1 MIGIT
6 ADEITDGHA
15 FLVTLTFKILYGDRL
30 RNLEEK
36 TDVKTICIIKHSVDR
51 TNDGVN
57 LVEYECIGN
66 RTGKD
71 YFSEN
76 ITNLENIKIGD
87 NNNNEKDSKNEE
99 FLRSSNFEEM
109 ISNVNCEEMK
119 NKTLPLYTL
128 DDLANTYSFKMEDI
142 INQKSENYIFDI
154 NLNGKLN
161 EDLPKNT
168 IDAKLEL
175 KGITDRKA
183 DCQFNIEENKN
194 ANLNC
199 KINLEGHEDIKE
211 FSFKKLEIDNG
222 NTSIYLNHLDEVKL
236 IHEINK
242 NEEKSK
248 KKDYLKIILIIVAI
262 ILVSA
267 SIVVF
272 IFIKKNIRNKVGNKM
287 KTSTNKNKIDE
298 KCITENQ
305 MIESSNSNT
314 TTTKRSEINKFKNP

>member
-1 MIGIT
+1 MT
-6 ADEITDGHA
+6 
-15 FLVTLTFKILYGDRL
+15 
-30 RNLEEK
+30 
-36 TDVKTICIIKHSVDR
+36 
-51 TNDGVN
+51 
-57 LVEYECIGN
+57 
-66 RTGKD
+66 
-71 YFSEN
+71 
-76 ITNLENIKIGD
+76 
-87 NNNNEKDSKNEE
+87 
-99 FLRSSNFEEM
+99 
-109 ISNVNCEEMK
+109 SNVNCEEMK
-119 NKTLPLYTL
+119 NKTLPLYSIK
-128 DDLANTYSFKMEDI
+128 DLENTYSFKMEDI

-161 EDLPKNT
+161 KELPKNT

-222 NTSIYLNHLDEVKL
+222 NTSIYLNHLDEIKL

-314 TTTKRSEINKFKNP
+314 TTTKSHFN

>member
-1 MIGIT
+1 MVTWKDAFRLLLNQNRTINGQNIYGPLLTMVGIT

-36 TDVKTICIIKHSVDR
+36 TDVETICIIKESVDR

-57 LVEYECIGN
+57 MVEYECIGN

-87 NNNNEKDSKNEE
+87 NNEKNITNLENIKIGDNNEKDSKNEE
-99 FLRSSNFEEM
+99 FLKSSNFEEM
-109 ISNVNCEEMK
+109 TSNVNCEEMK
-119 NKTLPLYTL
+119 NKTQPSYTI

-161 EDLPKNT
+161 RELPKNT

-183 DCQFNIEENKN
+183 DCQFNIEENQN

-211 FSFKKLEIDNG
+211 FSFKKLEIENG

-248 KKDYLKIILIIVAI
+248 KKIFLK
-262 ILVSA
+262 
-267 SIVVF
+267 
-272 IFIKKNIRNKVGNKM
+272 
-287 KTSTNKNKIDE
+287 
-298 KCITENQ
+298 
-305 MIESSNSNT
+305 
-314 TTTKRSEINKFKNP
+314 